1 MADQALTPQ
10 QAYDVLFGHVH
21 LPVFFEKLA
30 QDYGIVPE
38 NETEAQQLLEI
49 GSKLR
54 AAHTDELTK
63 SATADN
69 EFLGYA
75 NQQLDGSPE
84 QPGYAADG
92 DYDHAVKEV
101 SAQLAQDPT
110 LHHAVLTYQD
120 AVAQTVLDA
129 Q

>member
-1 MADQALTPQ
+1 M
-10 QAYDVLFGHVH
+10 
-21 LPVFFEKLA
+21 
-30 QDYGIVPE
+30 
-38 NETEAQQLLEI
+38 EI
-49 GSKLR
+49 GAKLG
-54 AAHTDELTK
+54 AAHTDELEK

-75 NQQLDGSPE
+75 SQQLDGSPA
-84 QPGYAADG
+84 QSGYAAEA

-110 LHHAVLTYQD
+110 LQQAVLTYQD